1 MKNNLFK
8 DLKLIKKKVSL
19 KKKKSYTTRNQI
31 IITENDDR
39 FLNFYNSN
47 VTNHDFIML
56 KDSNIIDGLNEV
68 SINGKFD
75 SEYQVVQKLLTNLSI
90 PFKKSKYHEL
100 AL

>member
-1 MKNNLFK
+1 M
-8 DLKLIKKKVSL
+8 
-19 KKKKSYTTRNQI
+19 
-31 IITENDDR
+31 
-39 FLNFYNSN
+39 
-47 VTNHDFIML
+47 TNHDFIML